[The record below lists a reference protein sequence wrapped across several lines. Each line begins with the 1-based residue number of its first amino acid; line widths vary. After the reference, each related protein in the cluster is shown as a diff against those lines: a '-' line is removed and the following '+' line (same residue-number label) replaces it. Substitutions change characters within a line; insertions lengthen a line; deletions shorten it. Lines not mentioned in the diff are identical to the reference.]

1 MLDAVLRRHAPY
13 VREMLP
19 LADRLKSKPAVLVY
33 GVHDHAIL
41 PSRQIADFKATWP
54 GRPIIKLPN
63 AGHFSQEDAPGT
75 IVALIQQFIQTT

>member
-19 LADRLKSKPAVLVY
+19 RANRLKSKPAVLVY
-33 GVHDHAIL
+33 GVHDYAIL
-41 PSRQIADFKATWP
+41 SSRQIADFKAMWP
-54 GRPIIKLPN
+54 GGPIIRLPN

-75 IVALIQQFIQTT
+75 IVALLQHFIQTT